1 MKNHAIKSGVMIG
14 VIGIIITLLL
24 YIVDPTTFAKWW
36 LMMLLGV
43 LNLTLIAVFG
53 VKYRNEIG
61 GFMSFKDAYV
71 YSLITMVVMVLVG
84 TLFSIV
90 MFNVVDPGISETV
103 ADAVAENTESMM
115 RNFGAPEDGMDE
127 AIDKARA
134 DTLDRFTMVGMI
146 KGAGIRILINVV
158 FCLILGAIIKKN
170 EPELEG

>member
-1 MKNHAIKSGVMIG
+1 
-14 VIGIIITLLL
+14 
-24 YIVDPTTFAKWW
+24 
-36 LMMLLGV
+36 MLLGV